1 MRNSSLVECL
11 CAEDLPGLSEIPKLR
26 ILDLS
31 KVVEERSIWGEAVLK
46 RAVDCMEVSM
56 PVYVTIIC
64 ENHIHHLTK
73 VSRGRVVLPG
83 LVGT

>member
-1 MRNSSLVECL
+1 MECL

-56 PVYVTIIC
+56 PV
-64 ENHIHHLTK
+64 
-73 VSRGRVVLPG
+73 
-83 LVGT
+83 